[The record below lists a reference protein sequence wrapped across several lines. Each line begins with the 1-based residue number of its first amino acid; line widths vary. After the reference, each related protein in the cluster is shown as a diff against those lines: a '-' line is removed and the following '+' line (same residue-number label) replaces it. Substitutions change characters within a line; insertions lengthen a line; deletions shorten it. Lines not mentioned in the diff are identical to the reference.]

1 MRPGDL
7 TCILTI
13 AFLRVC
19 KDGVDNK
26 KKKMKKPQGSLLF
39 WWGVESRA
47 VKGWAVKR
55 ARPSKKV

>member
-26 KKKMKKPQGSLLF
+26 KKKDEKTTREPLVLVGGGERSSAPLLT
-39 WWGVESRA
+39 
-47 VKGWAVKR
+47 KGI
-55 ARPSKKV
+55 